1 MLEISLGVGQ
11 AALFPAGSLP
21 IAEVLQGRCW
31 MPLLVLLFAITLS
44 AGASVVS
51 SSSPVVLMRFMC
63 FPQGIK
69 IMRKKNHFGCRL
81 RLVSVIK

>member
-1 MLEISLGVGQ
+1 MMLEISLGVGQ

-51 SSSPVVLMRFMC
+51 SSSPVVLLRFVC

-69 IMRKKNHFGCRL
+69 IL
-81 RLVSVIK
+81 